1 MRELTEQ
8 QAGFVAAFT
17 SEPGA
22 IGNASE
28 AARRAGYSVTSA
40 REIGRQLL
48 DKPHVRAAIDDA
60 NRAQISGK
68 LATKAVEVLEGI
80 LNDEQA
86 APKLRLDA
94 AKTVLDRAGFIAPK
108 AEERPPEGSA
118 RKSINSMSVAELE
131 QFVASYAATHDAEAL
146 EAGGNATEH

>member
-17 SEPGA
+17 SETGA

-108 AEERPPEGSA
+108 AKERPPEGSA

-131 QFVASYAATHDAEAL
+131 AFVASYAATHEAEAT

>member
-1 MRELTEQ
+1 MRELTDQ

-17 SEPGA
+17 SDPGA

-28 AARRAGYSVTSA
+28 AARRAGYSTTSA

-86 APKLRLDA
+86 PPKLRLDA

-108 AEERPPEGSA
+108 AEERQPEGSA
-118 RKSINSMSVAELE
+118 RKPINSMSKAELE
-131 QFVASYAATHDAEAL
+131 QFVAEYRERQASQVDD
-146 EAGGNATEH
+146 AGGNAMQH